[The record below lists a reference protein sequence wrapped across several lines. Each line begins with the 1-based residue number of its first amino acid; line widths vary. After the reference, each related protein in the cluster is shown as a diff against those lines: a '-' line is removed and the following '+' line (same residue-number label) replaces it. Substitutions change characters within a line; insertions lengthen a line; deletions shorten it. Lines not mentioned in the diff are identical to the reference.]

1 MLNLDN
7 IKIEVR
13 KVDISKFVN
22 GLTLYESIF
31 GMMQGQI
38 AVQDSTNFFD
48 NFIGTE
54 LAGVD
59 ISFSYLEQDFA
70 ASFWMDG
77 ITDMSLESEKKS
89 YTIHLKS
96 IHVPNFANTVNSVY
110 NGTSDEI
117 IAKIF
122 SDVSADEN
130 TIAVD
135 SRTSTSGR
143 YIAPNIPARD
153 CFKILV
159 ANAYC
164 EDQSGIFMYERLV
177 DHNTVRLTSL
187 YDMVDNAFVD
197 NSGVSVSITQGLSDM
212 RETQMNPM
220 AVLGTA
226 SDFMLKE
233 YSMDFVQ
240 KIEDGLFGEAIN
252 EINLDETKNTKNIT
266 KEVTSV
272 PKTKFKLSDKL
283 YDDNTKSVLAN
294 RGNVASSTIINSTI
308 RAFNTAMD
316 VSGVA
321 ALPGLGVGMTV
332 EVQLAGN
339 EEQGTA
345 RHNGKW
351 LVKHMQHDFT
361 QKGGEYSYHQSLGL
375 VRE

>member
-13 KVDISKFVN
+13 KVDISGFVN

-38 AVQDSTNFFD
+38 SVQDSTNFFD

-59 ISFSYLEQDFA
+59 ISFSYLNQA
-70 ASFWMDG
+70 YTASFYMNG
-77 ITDMSLESEKKS
+77 ITDMKLDTEKKN

-110 NGTSDEI
+110 NGTSAEI

-122 SDVSADEN
+122 ADVSADEN
-130 TIAVD
+130 TLAVD
-135 SRTSTSGR
+135 SKTATSGR
-143 YIAPNIPARD
+143 YIAPNIAARD
-153 CFKILV
+153 CFKTLV
-159 ANAYC
+159 ANEYC
-164 EDQSGIFMYERLV
+164 LDQSGIFMYERLV
-177 DHNTVRLTSL
+177 DENTVRLTSL
-187 YDMVDNAFVD
+187 YDMVDNAFIDSNGAPV
-197 NSGVSVSITQGLSDM
+197 VIKQSIADM
-212 RETQMNPM
+212 REVQINPM

-226 SDFMLKE
+226 QNFVMKE
-233 YSMDFVQ
+233 YSMDFMD

-252 EINLDETKNTKNIT
+252 EINLDETQKIENTT

-283 YDDNTKSVLAN
+283 YDENIKSVLAN
-294 RGNVASSTIINSTI
+294 RGDVASGTIINTTV
-308 RAFNTAMD
+308 RAFNTMMD
-316 VSGVA
+316 ITGMT

-332 EVQLAGN
+332 ECQVSGN
-339 EEQGTA
+339 IEQGTE
-345 RHNGKW
+345 RHDGKW
-351 LVKHMQHDFT
+351 LVKHIQHDFI
-361 QKGGEYSYHQSLGL
+361 QKGGEYNYHQSLGL

>member
-13 KVDISKFVN
+13 KVDISGFVN

-38 AVQDSTNFFD
+38 SVQDSTNFFD

-54 LAGVD
+54 LAPVD
-59 ISFSYLEQDFA
+59 ISFSYLKQEYT
-70 ASFWMDG
+70 ASFYMNG
-77 ITDMSLESEKKS
+77 ITDMKLDTEKKN

-110 NGTSDEI
+110 NGTSAEI

-122 SDVSADEN
+122 ADVSADEN
-130 TIAVD
+130 TLAVD
-135 SRTSTSGR
+135 SKTATSGR
-143 YIAPNIPARD
+143 YIAPNIAARD
-153 CFKILV
+153 CFQTLV

-164 EDQSGIFMYERLV
+164 LDQSGIFMYERLV
-177 DHNTVRLTSL
+177 DENTVRLTSL
-187 YDMVDNAFVD
+187 YDMVDNAFIDSNGAPV
-197 NSGVSVSITQGLSDM
+197 VIKQSIADM
-212 RETQMNPM
+212 REVQINPM

-226 SDFMLKE
+226 QNFVMKE
-233 YSMDFVQ
+233 YSMDFMD

-252 EINLDETKNTKNIT
+252 EINLDETKKTENTT

-283 YDDNTKSVLAN
+283 YDENIKSVLAN
-294 RGNVASSTIINSTI
+294 RGDVASGTIINTTV
-308 RAFNTAMD
+308 RAFNTMMD
-316 VSGVA
+316 ITGMT

-332 EVQLAGN
+332 ECQVSGN
-339 EEQGTA
+339 IEQGTE
-345 RHNGKW
+345 RHDGKW
-351 LVKHMQHDFT
+351 LVKHIQHDFT
-361 QKGGEYSYHQSLGL
+361 QKGGEYNYHQSLGL